1 MTRLALTLRST
12 REMGGLLSLLLVR
25 ERERERES
33 KRVSYLGFVAVT
45 CVSCQRLFGSRIGNT
60 SNETK

>member
-25 ERERERES
+25 ERERERE
-33 KRVSYLGFVAVT
+33 RERANV
-45 CVSCQRLFGSRIGNT
+45 
-60 SNETK
+60 